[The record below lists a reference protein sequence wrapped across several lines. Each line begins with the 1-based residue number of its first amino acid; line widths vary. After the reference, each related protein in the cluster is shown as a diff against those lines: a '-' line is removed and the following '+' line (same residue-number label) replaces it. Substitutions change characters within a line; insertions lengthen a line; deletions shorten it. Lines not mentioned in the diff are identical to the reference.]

1 MDTLSLTALADDQLE
16 SARNAHA
23 GRSARTVY
31 GGHEHELRQTLIAV
45 AEGHRLDDHE
55 SPGEATLLVLR
66 GRVRV
71 ATSADDADA
80 VECEEGDFLILPL
93 QRHNVDALE
102 DAVMLLTVATG
113 TRPSISE

>member
-1 MDTLSLTALADDQLE
+1 MDTVSLSVLADDQLE
-16 SARNAHA
+16 AARGARA

-45 AEGHRLDDHE
+45 AEGKRLDDHE

-71 ATSADDADA
+71 AGSADDADA
-80 VECEEGDFLILPL
+80 VECEQGDFLILPL
-93 QRHNVDALE
+93 ERHNVDALE
-102 DAVMLLTVATG
+102 DSVLLLTVVTG
-113 TRPSISE
+113 TRPAIPG